1 MEYGR
6 MEYARLPGIDKP
18 LSRLVQGSDMLT
30 RWERRGRFP
39 PARCGLRPGLPR
51 D

>member
-18 LSRLVQGSDMLT
+18 LSRLVQGSDMITQWGDGGCL
-30 RWERRGRFP
+30 P